1 MASLNFDSTLGICDI
16 WKEFNKS
23 GGIVAKQNFAPI
35 SYM

>member
-1 MASLNFDSTLGICDI
+1 MASLNFDSTLGICDK

-35 SYM
+35 SYT

>member
-16 WKEFNKS
+16 RKEFNKS